1 VRIIS
6 DKKKL
11 EDILSFLKPK
21 RNDSQNNLT
30 PEEKL
35 THRIQEG
42 IFKVFSESLMEYGV
56 EKAKEYYPIWQEEV
70 DKWKNKLKDLFK
82 KK

>member
-1 VRIIS
+1 MRKIS
-6 DKKKL
+6 DKKKF
-11 EDILSFLKPK
+11 EDIFSFLKPK
-21 RNDSQNNLT
+21 KEESQNDLT

-35 THRIQEG
+35 KHRIQEG